1 MLPHKRS
8 VATEGAAIDEE
19 RRLCYVGITRAKRRL
34 TLSLSL
40 WRLKWGK
47 ARPTV
52 PSRFL
57 YEITGQ
63 TDNPNYLAHSQK
75 ARMAKAKCRKKSE

>member
-1 MLPHKRS
+1 MLR
-8 VATEGAAIDEE
+8 
-19 RRLCYVGITRAKRRL
+19 GITRAKRRL

-40 WRLKWGK
+40 SRLKWGR

-63 TDNPNYLAHSQK
+63 TDNPNYLGHSRK
-75 ARMAKAKCRKKSE
+75 ARMTKSKGQKKSE